1 MTDLE
6 AKIAKHLH
14 EFFGMSVEE
23 AQKFAREA
31 ALISEAD
38 RAYLFEHP

>member
-6 AKIAKHLH
+6 AKIAQHLH
-14 EFFGMSVEE
+14 EFFGMSLEE

-38 RAYLFEHP
+38 RDYLLQHP